1 MCAHAAIVTAEVS
14 GLRIAPEA
22 VRPVKAP
29 PITVAEAAEQWLAFY
44 VPCARSAKNAMM
56 AVQRVRDYVEPFM
69 GARAVVQ
76 LQPDDI
82 RAHRLWLQ
90 EQGLAP
96 RTVRH
101 LMADV
106 RCFLNWTVEADIIAR
121 SPFPKRV
128 MPRIQETPP
137 DRLTDT
143 EVEALLAVDEPHAF
157 VMRLALGTGLRW
169 AELCRAQASHL
180 EGGMLVVYQTKS
192 SRMRRVPVAD
202 TLREEIRGRVGRLC
216 SFTIGAPSSFAKVV
230 RNRSGIRR
238 FHVHQ
243 LRHTFACRWIEAGG
257 SLPALQQILGHASI
271 VTTQHYARLSDE
283 HVRSEAARINGA
295 KAVWRVPGA
304 QGPEA
309 RSS

>member
-1 MCAHAAIVTAEVS
+1 MKT
-14 GLRIAPEA
+14 
-22 VRPVKAP
+22 
-29 PITVAEAAEQWLAFY
+29 PITVAEASEQWLAFY
-44 VPCARSAKNAMM
+44 VPCARSSKNAMM
-56 AVQRVRDYVEPFM
+56 AVQRFRDYVAPFCGTM
-69 GARAVVQ
+69 AVRD
-76 LQPDDI
+76 LQPDHL

-101 LMADV
+101 MMADV
-106 RCFLNWTVEADIIAR
+106 RCFLNWAVEAEIIGR

-137 DRLTDT
+137 DRLNDRQ
-143 EVEALLAVDEPHAF
+143 VSALLGIPEPHAF
-157 VMRLALGTGLRW
+157 IVRLALGTGLRW
-169 AELCRAQASHL
+169 GELCRAQASHL

-192 SRMRRVPVAD
+192 SRMRRVPLAD
-202 TLREEIRGRVGRLC
+202 TLLHEIRNRVGRLC
-216 SFTIGAPSSFAKVV
+216 PFTEQSPSSFAKVV
-230 RNRSGIRR
+230 RRRSGIRK

-283 HVRSEAARINGA
+283 HVRSEAARINGVKQVYRPVDA
-295 KAVWRVPGA
+295 
-304 QGPEA
+304 
-309 RSS
+309 